1 MGIVIQAITIP
12 FSLLGI
18 AFGSLIAFMVFLSF
32 PLLGNEKIHPTKA
45 EMRTVNLET
54 AMVVRSIQHLSW
66 KSGNLPPSG
75 EEVVVLVVGYDNCLF
90 RERLSYLIQESEAT
104 IEGRAIKIESCGS
117 LDEASKIVRQEKR
130 IMFTILLRSVS
141 EQWKAN
147 EFPYRDGLVVFG
159 QGSSYLR
166 RGLGMSS
173 VVQNNRLRLSL
184 NLRKLNKFNVVVDK
198 SLLSTKQ
205 LIAIGG

>member
-1 MGIVIQAITIP
+1 MGIVIKAITIP
-12 FSLLGI
+12 FSLFGI
-18 AFGSLIAFMVFLSF
+18 ALGSIIASMVFLSF
-32 PLLGNEKIHPTKA
+32 PLLGNEKMQPTKA

-66 KSGNLPPSG
+66 KSGNLPSSG

-90 RERLSYLIQESEAT
+90 RERLSYLIQESETT
-104 IEGRAIKIESCGS
+104 IEGRTIKIESCES
-117 LDEASKIVRQEKR
+117 LDEASKVLRQENR

-141 EQWKAN
+141 KQWEAS
-147 EFPYRDGLVVFG
+147 EFSNRDGLVVYG
-159 QGSSYLR
+159 QGNSYLR

-184 NLRKLNKFNVVVDK
+184 NLKKLNKANVGVDK

-205 LIAIGG
+205 LIPIGG

>member
-1 MGIVIQAITIP
+1 M
-12 FSLLGI
+12 
-18 AFGSLIAFMVFLSF
+18 
-32 PLLGNEKIHPTKA
+32 
-45 EMRTVNLET
+45 
-54 AMVVRSIQHLSW
+54 
-66 KSGNLPPSG
+66 
-75 EEVVVLVVGYDNCLF
+75 VVGYDNCLF

-104 IEGRAIKIESCGS
+104 IEGRAIKIESCES
-117 LDEASKIVRQEKR
+117 LDEASKVVRQENR

-141 EQWKAN
+141 KQWEAS
-147 EFPYRDGLVVFG
+147 EFSNRDGLVVYG

-184 NLRKLNKFNVVVDK
+184 NLRKLNKANVGVDK

>member
-1 MGIVIQAITIP
+1 MGIVIKAITIP

-18 AFGSLIAFMVFLSF
+18 AFGSLIASMVFLSF
-32 PLLGNEKIHPTKA
+32 PLLGNEKMQPTKA
-45 EMRTVNLET
+45 EMSTVNLET

-75 EEVVVLVVGYDNCLF
+75 EEVVVLVVGYDNCHF

-104 IEGRAIKIESCGS
+104 IEGRTIKIESCES
-117 LDEASKIVRQEKR
+117 LDEASKVVRQENR

-141 EQWKAN
+141 KQWEAS
-147 EFPYRDGLVVFG
+147 EFSNRDGLVVYG

-166 RGLGMSS
+166 RGLDMSS

-184 NLRKLNKFNVVVDK
+184 NLRKLNKANVGVDK

>member
-1 MGIVIQAITIP
+1 MGIVIKAITMP
-12 FSLLGI
+12 FSLFRI
-18 AFGSLIAFMVFLSF
+18 AFGSIIASMVFLSF
-32 PLLGNEKIHPTKA
+32 PLSGNEKMHPTKA

-66 KSGNLPPSG
+66 MSGNLPPSG

-104 IEGRAIKIESCGS
+104 IEGRTIKIESCES

-141 EQWKAN
+141 EQWKVN
-147 EFPYRDGLVVFG
+147 EFLNRDGLVVFG
-159 QGSSYLR
+159 QGRSYLR

-184 NLRKLNKFNVVVDK
+184 NLRKLNKANVGVDK

>member
-1 MGIVIQAITIP
+1 MGIVIKAITIP

-18 AFGSLIAFMVFLSF
+18 AFGSLIASMVFLSF
-32 PLLGNEKIHPTKA
+32 PLLGNEKMQPTKA
-45 EMRTVNLET
+45 AMRTVNLET

-66 KSGNLPPSG
+66 KSGNLPPSS

-104 IEGRAIKIESCGS
+104 IEGRAIKIESCES

-147 EFPYRDGLVVFG
+147 EFLNRDGLVVFG

-173 VVQNNRLRLSL
+173 IIQNNRLRVSL
-184 NLRKLNKFNVVVDK
+184 NLRKLKRVNVGVDK
-198 SLLSTKQ
+198 RLLSTKQ
-205 LIAIGG
+205 IITIGG